1 MKSNHIGIVAAL
13 AVGGV
18 AYWLYK
24 NKTAAPKSFA
34 NLATG
39 GGNIGC
45 PCQIVVRTFKD
56 DKGNT
61 WNVCKGG
68 QACPATASFGGKAG
82 FSGLK
87 GLK

>member
-1 MKSNHIGIVAAL
+1 MLNNKKILIGL
-13 AVGGV
+13 AVATVAV
-18 AYWLYK
+18 AYYMHTK
-24 NKTAAPKSFA
+24 KTAAPKSFA

-45 PCQIVVRTFKD
+45 PCQIVVSTIKD

-68 QACPATASFGGKAG
+68 QACPVTSA
-82 FSGLK
+82 
-87 GLK
+87 